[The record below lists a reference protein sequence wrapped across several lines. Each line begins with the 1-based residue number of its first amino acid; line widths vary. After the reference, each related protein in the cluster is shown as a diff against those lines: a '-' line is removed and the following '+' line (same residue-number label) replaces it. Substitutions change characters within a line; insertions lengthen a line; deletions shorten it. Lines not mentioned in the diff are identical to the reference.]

1 MGGYPQRLLDYLE
14 MVLYIIVVRT
24 AAQLLDD
31 PLQLASNDTKD
42 TKHLAYENV
51 WQDLK
56 RQHEALKQYFDINS
70 LLEFEPPTYYCQKCC
85 ALNLPQEPWEDF
97 PQQIECPIG
106 GVSYVE
112 TDQYSI
118 SHVTD
123 YLRDVA
129 NTGIEFSDAVSHG
142 RSLAQIAH
150 QLRMRSDIQP
160 PIQGLFTLI
169 GAAKQFIHFTT
180 YNVSHQFIGALKLVS
195 RRIPVR
201 GIIAGADAST
211 VRELKEFPREA
222 LFECQ
227 AFKGSDAIRDFPH
240 PGVKTSQQWAH

>member
-1 MGGYPQRLLDYLE
+1 MSD
-14 MVLYIIVVRT
+14 
-24 AAQLLDD
+24 
-31 PLQLASNDTKD
+31 
-42 TKHLAYENV
+42 
-51 WQDLK
+51 
-56 RQHEALKQYFDINS
+56 FDINS

-97 PQQIECPIG
+97 PQQIECPIC

-160 PIQGLFTLI
+160 PIQGLFTLMALRSNSSTLLRI
-169 GAAKQFIHFTT
+169 MWPSV
-180 YNVSHQFIGALKLVS
+180 YRALKLVS
-195 RRIPVR
+195 QRIPVR
-201 GIIAGADAST
+201 GIVAGADAST

-222 LFECQ
+222 PIPNAKRSKGRMQFEIFHIRMS
-227 AFKGSDAIRDFPH
+227 AGSKPASDGRIRN
-240 PGVKTSQQWAH
+240 